1 MLFLA
6 MSSVDPQRWRRLRT
20 LLDQAMDHDGAAR
33 VAFVDSLC
41 AADAEL
47 REDLQRL
54 LIQHARD
61 EEEISIDP
69 YALAAPLILAA
80 ADATTEE
87 DRIGQQ
93 IGVYRLLRL
102 IGSGGM
108 GSVYLAERNTDNFV
122 QRVALKVIRGE
133 VATAAARERFERERQ
148 ILARLVHPHIAPL
161 YDGGQTPD
169 GQPFYTMEYVDG
181 VPITEYCADHLSD
194 VRSRVR
200 LLIDIAGALAC
211 AHQNLVVHRDIKP
224 SNILVTAEGRA
235 KLLDFGIAKPMGVG
249 DAALTHAALGPMT
262 PEYAAPE
269 QFRNADVT
277 VATDIYQFGVLCFRV
292 LTGALP
298 YRADPSDS
306 YAWSRAVA
314 EEEPLTL
321 RRASTHNDAQT
332 TAPAREQTRHVRHQ
346 LSDDLDAIV
355 RKALAKLPAHR
366 YGSMD
371 AMSAD
376 LQAFLDGRPVSARAA
391 GAMYFAWRA
400 IARWPYVSAAAF
412 SAILALIGL
421 VLIAHH
427 QTNIARHE
435 ATRANAVAKFL
446 IDMFQVAD
454 PSVNRGERLNANEI
468 LARGAARIDHDFADD
483 TSQRA
488 ALQMV
493 IGEVYSALGDFPRA
507 RVSLEGAVKSWRE
520 TDAKIEL
527 ADSLRAMGWI
537 EYRQGNAA
545 PALQRW
551 DEAIALIT
559 GNSAHETDAL
569 AQLHNYRALGLQASA
584 DNANALREFKIA
596 SDYAERAGVADKV
609 RGASIQNNLGL
620 LLRDMDDLG
629 AAEVAMRKAM
639 AIYGRELGE
648 DHFRTI
654 SSAQN
659 LGTIM
664 LDQNRIDEAQ
674 PLIEACSV
682 RLRKLY
688 GEANADYAT
697 SMNMLGNVFRL
708 RGDSKRAL
716 ESYAAS
722 ETAFRAALGDKHWY
736 VTWPTFNSGL
746 VLLDQRDPAAA
757 LEKFDIALAIRS
769 AALAPDHPAVAEALQ
784 GRSEALFGLGRNDES
799 LADAT
804 EALAIRRA
812 KLSGDHPALIRS
824 LWLIGHVHFLRSET
838 ESAKN
843 YWDEAL
849 QRAARAWGKD
859 NADFKRLLKNIT
871 YPATRLRDP
880 ND

>member
-1 MLFLA
+1 
-6 MSSVDPQRWRRLRT
+6 MSRIDPLRWQRLRA
-20 LLDQAMDHDGAAR
+20 LLDQAMDQDVAAR
-33 VAFVDSLC
+33 AVFVAGLQGD
-41 AADAEL
+41 DAEL
-47 REDLQRL
+47 RDDLQRL

-61 EEEISIDP
+61 EEHSSLDP
-69 YALAAPLILAA
+69 YAVMAPLILG
-80 ADATTEE
+80 ATEINAEE

-108 GSVYLAERNTDNFV
+108 GSVYLAERSTDNFL

-181 VPITEYCADHLSD
+181 LPITEYCNTRLDN
-194 VRSRVR
+194 VRARVK

-235 KLLDFGIAKPMGVG
+235 KLLDFGIAKPVGVG

-277 VATDIYQFGVLCFRV
+277 VATDIYQFGALCFRV

-298 YRADPSDS
+298 YRADPSDT

-314 EEEPLTL
+314 EEEPQTL
-321 RRASTHNDAQT
+321 RRASTNNDAQT
-332 TAPAREQTRHVRHQ
+332 TSPAREQTRRVRHQ

-355 RKALAKLPAHR
+355 RKALQKSPAQR

-371 AMSAD
+371 AMSTD
-376 LQAFLDGRPVSARAA
+376 LQAFLDGRPVSARTA
-391 GAMYFAWRA
+391 GPMYFAWRA
-400 IARWPYVSAAAF
+400 IARWPYVSGAAF
-412 SAILALIGL
+412 TAVIALIAL

-427 QTNIARHE
+427 QTNVARHE
-435 ATRANAVAKFL
+435 ATRANSVAKFL
-446 IDMFQVAD
+446 IEMFQVAD

-483 TSQRA
+483 STQRA

-493 IGEVYSALGDFPRA
+493 IGEVYSSLGDFPRA
-507 RVSLEGAVKSWRE
+507 RKPLEGAVASWRE
-520 TDAKIEL
+520 SHGDIDL
-527 ADSLRAMGWI
+527 ADGLRALGWI
-537 EYRQGNAA
+537 EYRQGNATA
-545 PALQRW
+545 ALQRW
-551 DEAIALIT
+551 DEAIALLT
-559 GNSAHETDAL
+559 GNSTREADTL
-569 AQLHNYRALGLQASA
+569 AQLHSYRALGLQSSA
-584 DNANALREFKIA
+584 DNQNARQEFKIA
-596 SDYAERAGVADKV
+596 YDYAERAGVANKI

-620 LLRDMDDLG
+620 LLRDLDDLP
-629 AAEVAMRKAM
+629 AAEIAMRKAM

-648 DHFRTI
+648 DHFRSIT
-654 SSAQN
+654 SAQN
-659 LGTIM
+659 LGTIL

-674 PLIEACSV
+674 PLIETSSV

-708 RGDSKRAL
+708 RGDGTRAL

-736 VTWPTFNSGL
+736 VTWPIFNSGQT
-746 VLLDQRDPAAA
+746 LLDQRDPAAA
-757 LEKFDIALAIRS
+757 LEKFDVALAIRS

-804 EALAIRRA
+804 QALSIRRA

-824 LWLIGHVHFLRSET
+824 LWLIGHVHFLRGET

-849 QRAARAWGKD
+849 QRAERAWGKQH
-859 NADFKRLLKNIT
+859 ADFKRLLKNIT
-871 YPATRLRDP
+871 YPATRVRDP
-880 ND
+880 AD

>member
-1 MLFLA
+1 
-6 MSSVDPQRWRRLRT
+6 MSSIDPERWQRLRA

-33 VAFVDSLC
+33 LAFVDTLS
-41 AADAEL
+41 AEDSEL
-47 REDLQRL
+47 REDLLRL

-61 EEEISIDP
+61 EEESSLDP
-69 YALAAPLILAA
+69 FAVMAPLILG
-80 ADATTEE
+80 ATEINAEE

-93 IGVYRLLRL
+93 IGAYRLLRL

-108 GSVYLAERNTDNFV
+108 GHVYLAERSTDNFA

-181 VPITEYCADHLSD
+181 LPITEYCNTRLDN
-194 VRSRVR
+194 VRARVK

-314 EEEPLTL
+314 EDEPLTL
-321 RRASTHNDAQT
+321 RRASTNNDAQT
-332 TAPAREQTRHVRHQ
+332 TSPAREQTRRTRHQ

-355 RKALAKLPAHR
+355 RKALQKSPAQR

-371 AMSAD
+371 AMSTD

-391 GAMYFAWRA
+391 GPMYFAWRA
-400 IARWPYVSAAAF
+400 IARWPYVSGAAF
-412 SAILALIGL
+412 AAVIALIAL
-421 VLIAHH
+421 VLIARH
-427 QTNIARHE
+427 QTNVARHE
-435 ATRANAVAKFL
+435 ATRANSVAKFL
-446 IDMFQVAD
+446 IEMFQVAD
-454 PSVNRGERLNANEI
+454 PAVNRGEHLNANEI
-468 LARGAARIDHDFADD
+468 LARGAARIDKDFADD
-483 TSQRA
+483 TTQRA

-493 IGEVYSALGDFPRA
+493 IGEVYSSLGDFPRA
-507 RVSLEGAVKSWRE
+507 RKPLEAAVSSWRE
-520 TDAKIEL
+520 TDAQFEL
-527 ADSLRAMGWI
+527 AQSLRALAYVD
-537 EYRQGNAA
+537 YRQGKAA
-545 PALQRW
+545 AALPQL
-551 DEAIALIT
+551 DEAIALLT
-559 GNSAHETDAL
+559 SNTTREYEEL
-569 AQLHNYRALGLQASA
+569 AQLHSYRAMVLQASA
-584 DNANALREFKIA
+584 DNVSALNEFKTA
-596 SDYAERAGVADKV
+596 YAYAERAGVANKV

-620 LLRDMDDLG
+620 LLRDLGDLP
-629 AAEVAMRKAM
+629 AAETTLRRSLQ
-639 AIYGRELGE
+639 IYRRELGD
-648 DHFRTI
+648 DHFRSI
-654 SSAQN
+654 STTQN
-659 LGTIM
+659 LGLVL
-664 LDQNRIDEAQ
+664 LDLNRLDEAQ
-674 PLIEACSV
+674 TLTDGASERIRAV
-682 RLRKLY
+682 Y

-697 SMNMLGNVFRL
+697 AMNTRGNVARR

-716 ESYAAS
+716 EIYAKS
-722 ETAFRAALGDKHWY
+722 EEAFRASLGDKHWY
-736 VTWPTFNSGL
+736 VSWPIFNSAL
-746 VLLDQRDPAAA
+746 ALLDQRDAAAA
-757 LEKFDIALAIRS
+757 LQKFDTALLLRR
-769 AALAPDHPAVAEALQ
+769 AALAADHPAVAEGLQ
-784 GRSEALFGLGRNDES
+784 GRSEALFDLARNDEA
-799 LADAT
+799 LADAQQ
-804 EALAIRRA
+804 ALTILRA
-812 KLSGDHPALIRS
+812 KVSHDHPALIRG
-824 LWLIGHVHFLRSET
+824 LWLIGHVQFLRGDSA
-838 ESAKN
+838 SAKT

-849 QRAARAWGKD
+849 DCAGRAFAKDSDDLLRLKRNIANPAARM
-859 NADFKRLLKNIT
+859 
-871 YPATRLRDP
+871 RDP
-880 ND
+880 AD